1 MVHHRHLPWAGSSSC
16 CSILSQN
23 RPGRPTSPW
32 LMQMGSS
39 GAGNARRPIIPT
51 AASTVAPR
59 QQHLQQ
65 QPRYQQA
72 PIYQQSA
79 YSQAPAYYGGGS
91 GRRGGGLAPLGPS
104 MMEVAPVEYRPV
116 RRSDPLGSEMP
127 TYAQHDY
134 RDGPAPNYEVSA
146 LIVTQHSLS
155 DHAHATG
162 RPYQPLM
169 QM

>member
-1 MVHHRHLPWAGSSSC
+1 MS
-16 CSILSQN
+16 
-23 RPGRPTSPW
+23 TW

-39 GAGNARRPIIPT
+39 GPGNARRPIIPT

-65 QPRYQQA
+65 QQARYQQA

-134 RDGPAPNYEVSA
+134 RDGPAPNYEVGA
-146 LIVTQHSLS
+146 LNLDDHSLP
-155 DHAHATG
+155 DHAHAASHL
-162 RPYQPLM
+162 YQYLM
-169 QM
+169 CTPMATVWPIFCSAVAVHGQFRRLR

>member
-1 MVHHRHLPWAGSSSC
+1 
-16 CSILSQN
+16 
-23 RPGRPTSPW
+23 
-32 LMQMGSS
+32 MQMGSS
-39 GAGNARRPIIPT
+39 GSGNARRPIIPT

-104 MMEVAPVEYRPV
+104 LMEVAPVEYRPV

-146 LIVTQHSLS
+146 LKMNDLSLP
-155 DHAHATG
+155 DHAHAVSHLL
-162 RPYQPLM
+162 QSLA
-169 QM
+169 